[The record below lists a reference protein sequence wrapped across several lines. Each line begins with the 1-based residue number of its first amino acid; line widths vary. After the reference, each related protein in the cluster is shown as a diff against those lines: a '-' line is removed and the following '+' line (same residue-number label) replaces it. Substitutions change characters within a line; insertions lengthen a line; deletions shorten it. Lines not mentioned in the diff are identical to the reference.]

1 MLTSTIPAAI
11 LTMAAIT
18 GQPRGEVIDF
28 SATWCGPC
36 QRMAPIVA
44 KLERAGYPIRSVDV
58 DSNRAL
64 AEKYAISSIPAFVLV
79 VDGKEVTRVVGAVPE
94 QQLVGMLSQIP
105 TDPPVMAA
113 SKDTRQRSRGT
124 EPPRPQPTASRE
136 AQPAPRTPSRDFTQ
150 PVAVATDE
158 TPQGRSPSTAG
169 SGTKNPSPG
178 LIGKL
183 FGRGKQQPAPQTPDV
198 VRANI
203 ESKAAESANVLPV
216 RNPVEASVRLH
227 VTINGQTRKGS
238 GTAVDSRAGQT
249 IIATCAHLF
258 DGWNDRSK
266 IEVDLFLGGEI
277 QRFVGRMIHYDM
289 AADVG
294 LVGIPT
300 DHLVPTAEVGPTAS
314 RPQVQDAVVSIG
326 CSGGQAPS
334 QKQIQVTALNYY
346 EGPDNIECTGVP
358 VQGRSGGGL
367 FNRQGQLVGVC
378 IAADAERQRGAY
390 AGLLAIHGLL
400 AATGLSDL
408 YQAEPATTA
417 PAASGASL
425 ASDGTV
431 PVTLAGTIPEP
442 AAQQRPANAALTS
455 ASGPEASTAPA
466 GDVVGDMEVICI
478 IRSRQQPNAPSRVVI
493 IDRPSAKFVSYLDGE
508 VAARETPVRANRT
521 PSLPTTQPADPPRTA
536 TAPHT
541 PTSPRTPASSSAPF
555 PASARA
561 PAASSRF
568 SIPSR
573 QDASSAAAP
582 PVQHS
587 RSASLQ
593 PTALAQPFRPQQ
605 YVRSPHTR
613 PNR

>member
-1 MLTSTIPAAI
+1 
-11 LTMAAIT
+11 MAAMT
-18 GQPRGEVIDF
+18 GQPRGEVLDF

-64 AEKYAISSIPAFVLV
+64 AQKYGISSIPAFVLV
-79 VDGKEVTRVVGAVPE
+79 VDGKEVTRVVGAVSE
-94 QQLVGMLSQIP
+94 QQLIGMLSQIP
-105 TDPPVMAA
+105 TDPPVMVA
-113 SKDTRQRSRGT
+113 SGDTRPRSRDT
-124 EPPRPQPTASRE
+124 EPPLPQPAASRE
-136 AQPAPRTPSRDFTQ
+136 APPVARTPSRDFTQ
-150 PVAVATDE
+150 PVAVATEE
-158 TPQGRSPSTAG
+158 TPQSQSSSAPGRGRKKS
-169 SGTKNPSPG
+169 SPG

-183 FGRGKQQPAPQTPDV
+183 FGRGKQPSAPQSPDV

-203 ESKAAESANVLPV
+203 ESKATGSANVLPV

-238 GTAVDSRAGQT
+238 GTAIDSRTGQT
-249 IIATCAHLF
+249 LIATCAHLF

-300 DHLVPTAEVGPTAS
+300 DHIVPTAEVGTVAS

-334 QKQIQVTALNYY
+334 QEQIQVTALNYY

-378 IAADAERQRGAY
+378 IAADADRQRGAY
-390 AGLLAIHGLL
+390 AGLLAIHDLL

-408 YQAEPATTA
+408 YQAESDATA
-417 PAASGASL
+417 PAVAATGTSM
-425 ASDGTV
+425 ASDRTV

-442 AAQQRPANAALTS
+442 AAQHRPADAAMTS
-455 ASGPEASTAPA
+455 ASSPGTPVVAA
-466 GDVVGDMEVICI
+466 GEVTGDMEVICI
-478 IRSRQQPNAPSRVVI
+478 IRSRTQPNAPSRVVI

-521 PSLPTTQPADPPRTA
+521 PTPSAAQPAVSPRA
-536 TAPHT
+536 DAAVLSPAAIHA
-541 PTSPRTPASSSAPF
+541 PTSSRRPAPSSAPLST
-555 PASARA
+555 PARA
-561 PAASSRF
+561 PAASTRF
-568 SIPSR
+568 EIPGR
-573 QDASSAAAP
+573 QDATPAATP

-587 RSASLQ
+587 RTASLQ
-593 PTALAQPFRPQQ
+593 PTALAQPFRPQP
-605 YVRSPHTR
+605 YVRSLHTR
-613 PNR
+613 LD